1 LSKANQLSKRQLLN
15 PVTKFDEFE
24 TPAHCIM
31 LVNVMAMKHHLM
43 NVEILYLVDNR
54 YSKSSRVLI
63 LDIQLYSF
71 ELILYK
77 YFEYSK

>member
-1 LSKANQLSKRQLLN
+1 
-15 PVTKFDEFE
+15 
-24 TPAHCIM
+24 
-31 LVNVMAMKHHLM
+31 M